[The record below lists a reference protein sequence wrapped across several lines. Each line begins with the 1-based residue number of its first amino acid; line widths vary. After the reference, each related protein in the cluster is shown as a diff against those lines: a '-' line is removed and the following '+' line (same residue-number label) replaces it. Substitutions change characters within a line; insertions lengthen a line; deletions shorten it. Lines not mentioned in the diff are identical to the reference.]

1 MAEKD
6 ESESVATPDANPDPL
21 SGAAGSHPVGT
32 GIGAAGGAAA
42 GASIGAVAGPIGA
55 AVGTLVGAVAGGLA
69 GKGAAEAINP
79 TTPATGAHH
88 GHPVGTGVGVATGA
102 ATGAAIGSVAGP
114 VGTAVGGLVGA
125 VAGGVAGEGVAEIV
139 NPTVED
145 DYWRRN
151 YASRPYVSPGDS
163 YETYRPAYEYG
174 WESYR
179 RYRGRR
185 FDEVET
191 ELRRQWERTDREMSW
206 GVARGATRDAWQRVE
221 QRRPLGDRDGREAPV
236 DRGSR

>member
-1 MAEKD
+1 MAERDAKRAGT
-6 ESESVATPDANPDPL
+6 EEANPDPL

-32 GIGAAGGAAA
+32 SIGAAGGAAA
-42 GASIGAVAGPIGA
+42 GASIGAVAGPVGA

-79 TTPATGAHH
+79 TDPATGARR

-102 ATGAAIGSVAGP
+102 ATGAAIGSAVGP
-114 VGTAVGGLVGA
+114 VGTAVGGVLGA
-125 VAGGVAGEGVAEIV
+125 VAGGLAGEEVSRAV

-151 YASRPYVSPGDS
+151 YAARPYVTPGAAYD
-163 YETYRPAYEYG
+163 TYRTAYQFG

-179 RYRGRR
+179 RYRGRP
-185 FDEVET
+185 FGDIEG
-191 ELRRQWERTDREMSW
+191 ELRREWERTDREMSW
-206 GVARGATRDAWQRVE
+206 ESARGATRDAWQRVGE
-221 QRRPLGDRDGREAPV
+221 QQRPIGDR
-236 DRGSR
+236 SRR